1 MNLLLDEDEQ
11 KENSK
16 KHVNKKKKPKIS
28 ISEKYMNKIK
38 NKYGRQR

>member
-1 MNLLLDEDEQ
+1 MDLLKDDSDQ

-16 KHVNKKKKPKIS
+16 KHVNKIKKGKVS

-38 NKYGRQR
+38 KKYGRN